1 MNTSLLQKKS
11 ETEVQ
16 EQILKRLIVLERYLE
31 DKEKL
36 LNLIEKKINDEL
48 HADSIKR
55 NILNNKSYDMT
66 VKEKEIYDTIDKLNF
81 EENIIDESEKIM
93 EDRKKINKSIQE
105 MDQMEKILNEQEQ
118 NVNNS
123 VANLLIKKK
132 ILSDIK
138 KKINY
143 VEKNQHFNNIVWH
156 LRWVTISQHSFTC
169 ILKATE
175 ATDSEKYNFQRKGF
189 NQ

>member
-138 KKINY
+138 KKLIM
-143 VEKNQHFNNIVWH
+143 
-156 LRWVTISQHSFTC
+156 
-169 ILKATE
+169 
-175 ATDSEKYNFQRKGF
+175 
-189 NQ
+189 